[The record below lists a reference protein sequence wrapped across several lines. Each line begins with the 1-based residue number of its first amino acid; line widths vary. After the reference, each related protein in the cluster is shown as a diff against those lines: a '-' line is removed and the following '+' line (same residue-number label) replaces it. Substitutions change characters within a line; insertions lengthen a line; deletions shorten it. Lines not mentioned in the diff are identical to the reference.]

1 METGKRR
8 IDRILGPGYA
18 EELPSLPLDEVR
30 RRRDECLAEREY
42 LSLLRRLIQ
51 GRTDILQA
59 DRDRRAG
66 SGQGGDGSLVD
77 RLPSILSDEGTRGAG
92 RGEAVRVGVPEE
104 EMTLARR
111 RVERL
116 VADASISGPAELS
129 DEDLEAALGRLREEE
144 RRISDSRTAVMEV
157 HDRLQDE
164 LKRRYKEDPSQALS
178 SG

>member
-1 METGKRR
+1 MESGKRR

-18 EELPSLPLDEVR
+18 EDLSSLELEELR

-42 LSLLRRLIQ
+42 LSLLRRLVQ

-66 SGQGGDGSLVD
+66 SGQGGGSLVD

-129 DEDLEAALGRLREEE
+129 DEDLDAALGRLREEE
-144 RRISDSRTAVMEV
+144 RRISDSRTSVMEI
-157 HDRLQDE
+157 HDRLSDE

-178 SG
+178 G